1 MVNFEN
7 NWLKPAG
14 GLGLPVIFSGGDS
27 SLGLATPVGCG
38 QRPQSGDQA
47 VRPSGWEFFAE
58 NLAEQEIKMRF
69 SMGKPLSS
77 LMAVGLLLGLAACE
91 NTGGEAGST
100 PNAPSQQGGASVN
113 RDVERPDVF
122 SVSERA
128 LWDGRPSLG
137 GVWVAYPATID
148 PERVIIRNIA
158 NGKSVVGA
166 LFRREREN
174 PGPKIQLSSDA
185 AVALGVVAG
194 TPTEISIVVLRREE
208 VVVDVPEAALPADD
222 NMTIPPRRGAL
233 NIPAA
238 APVAESAASFA
249 AIVEQ
254 TLEGTA
260 APVEATADV
269 AVATEGQNSLFRLRK
284 PYIQIGTFAEE
295 ANARAL
301 VEELVSNGVLA
312 QTQANDPENPT
323 MWRVVSG
330 PYEKRSERTA
340 QLRII
345 KGLGYTDAFFFK

>member
-1 MVNFEN
+1 MRLNTRTP
-7 NWLKPAG
+7 LLSLAAM
-14 GLGLPVIFSGGDS
+14 GLV
-27 SLGLATPVGCG
+27 LGLAG
-38 QRPQSGDQA
+38 
-47 VRPSGWEFFAE
+47 
-58 NLAEQEIKMRF
+58 
-69 SMGKPLSS
+69 
-77 LMAVGLLLGLAACE
+77 CE
-91 NTGGEAGST
+91 NTPTEAGNT
-100 PNAPSQQGGASVN
+100 PDAPSSQGGASVS

-158 NGKSVVGA
+158 NGKSVIGA

-222 NMTIPPRRGAL
+222 NMTIPARRGAL
-233 NIPAA
+233 NIPVVAPA
-238 APVAESAASFA
+238 APAAESAASFA

-260 APVEATADV
+260 APVEATADM

-295 ANARAL
+295 ANASAL

-312 QTQANDPENPT
+312 QTQANDPENPSL
-323 MWRVVSG
+323 WRVVSG
-330 PYEKRSERTA
+330 PYEKRAERTA